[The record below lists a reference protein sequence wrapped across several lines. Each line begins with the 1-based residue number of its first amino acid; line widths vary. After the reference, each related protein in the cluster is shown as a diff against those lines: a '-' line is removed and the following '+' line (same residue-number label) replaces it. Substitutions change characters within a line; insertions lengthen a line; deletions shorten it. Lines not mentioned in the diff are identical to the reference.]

1 MGSLKTHF
9 ECSLMHVCA
18 VCSYLWVIVL
28 SPKHVGDTHALS
40 DVDLGLIS
48 LRIIGICLG
57 VLHFNTFWHVSAV
70 SSVFMLRHSSS
81 GVSLCLGVWAPIC
94 RQRVGNVGAI
104 TPASSPSYFL

>member
-1 MGSLKTHF
+1 MQPHA
-9 ECSLMHVCA
+9 C
-18 VCSYLWVIVL
+18 VCSAFVFVGHCL
-28 SPKHVGDTHALS
+28 HVGDTHALS

-48 LRIIGICLG
+48 LRIIGIYLG

>member
-1 MGSLKTHF
+1 MGSLKTHS

-18 VCSYLWVIVL
+18 VRSYLWVIVY
-28 SPKHVGDTHALS
+28 HVGDTHALS

-48 LRIIGICLG
+48 LRIISICLG

-70 SSVFMLRHSSS
+70 SSIFMLRHSSS

-94 RQRVGNVGAI
+94 RQRLGNVGAS